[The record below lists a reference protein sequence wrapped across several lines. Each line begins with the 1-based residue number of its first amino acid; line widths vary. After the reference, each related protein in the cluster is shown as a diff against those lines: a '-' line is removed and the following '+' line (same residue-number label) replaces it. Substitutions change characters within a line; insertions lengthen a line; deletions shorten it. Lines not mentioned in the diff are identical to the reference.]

1 MTDIHLSAA
10 AVAVPGPDRGRK
22 NHLFGPVADFLCLG
36 GGGFALMAA
45 MALLLPGR
53 DAVPAVAVTM
63 MVIANFINHPHFA
76 HSYQIFY
83 RGFGERLRGPGLS
96 GRMRLRY
103 AFAGIVVPAVLF
115 AFLGGAILFKSVAFL
130 GYALNFMGFVVGWH
144 YVKQG
149 FGIAMVDGAKSKR
162 FYAPATRLAMLAN
175 GYACWIYTWVQSNRD
190 MVSRRLWDIEYGDI
204 PFDDGVLYAVAGIFA
219 ATSLWMV
226 ARLALDYWRDGRRF
240 ALNGLIGYL
249 VALYAWMAFVQ
260 IDPLF
265 VFIAPVLHSLQYLT
279 VVWRFEA
286 NRASATVPAGP
297 QESRFSRLA
306 AFGIVGLLLGA
317 MGFWLFPLL
326 LDMVVPYD
334 RAVFGSSLFLFVFW
348 VFINIH
354 HYFID
359 NVIWRRDNPEA
370 KAHLFS

>member
-1 MTDIHLSAA
+1 MTDVHLSSTAG
-10 AVAVPGPDRGRK
+10 VLPSRGRD
-22 NHLFGPVADFLCLG
+22 HLFGPVTDFLCLG
-36 GGGFALMAA
+36 GGGFALMVVV
-45 MALLLPGR
+45 ALSLPAHGS
-53 DAVPAVAVTM
+53 VSAVAATA
-63 MVIANFINHPHFA
+63 MVFANFINHPHFA

-83 RGFGERLRGPGLS
+83 RGFGGRLRDSALPGH
-96 GRMRLRY
+96 MRLRY
-103 AFAGIVVPAVLF
+103 IFAGILVPALLF
-115 AFLGGAILFKSVAFL
+115 AFLAGTILLEAVAGL

-149 FGIAMVDGAKSKR
+149 FGIAMVDAAKSKR
-162 FYAPATRLAMLAN
+162 YYAPGTRLAMLVN

-190 MVSRRLWDIEYGDI
+190 MVSRRMWDIEFGDI
-204 PFDDGVLYAVAGIFA
+204 PFDDRVAYGVAGAFA
-219 ATSLWMV
+219 ATSLWV
-226 ARLALDYWRDGRRF
+226 LIRLALDYWRDGRRF

-249 VALYAWMAFVQ
+249 VTLYVWMAFVQ
-260 IDPLF
+260 IDPMF

-286 NRASATVPAGP
+286 NRVSATAQAGRR
-297 QESRFSRLA
+297 ESRFSRLA
-306 AFGIVGLLLGA
+306 AFGIVGLILGA
-317 MGFWLFPLL
+317 MGFWIFPLL

-334 RAVFGSSLFLFVFW
+334 RVVFGSSLFLFLFW

-370 KAHLFS
+370 KAHLFN